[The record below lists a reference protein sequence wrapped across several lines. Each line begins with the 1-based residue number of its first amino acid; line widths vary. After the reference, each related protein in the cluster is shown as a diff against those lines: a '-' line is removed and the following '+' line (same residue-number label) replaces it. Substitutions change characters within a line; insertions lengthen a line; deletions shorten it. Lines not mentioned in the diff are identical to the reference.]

1 MLQDGDGAKKR
12 AQKDYRQGVGAAGAG
27 VEGGEAFAGGQ
38 AGGAGRAAV
47 YGGAAV
53 VGANRQSVAGF
64 AEGAGEVAQRLHAL
78 SAPGGQ
84 RGVGAALARSA
95 NRGDGGGK
103 GGVHRLHHGACA
115 STCGR
120 STKKNR
126 DDAALGR
133 SRGGLTTKIHAAT
146 LDENRSVV
154 LQLTPGQASDCA
166 QFDSIYDALPNDN
179 VLEAAALDKGY
190 DADRIRERL
199 ALDGVEPVIPGRS
212 NRRQSIPYDRS
223 RYARRNLVERF
234 FNKLKQFR
242 RISTRYEKH
251 AFTFLAM
258 LHLVSA
264 FISIKN

>member
-1 MLQDGDGAKKR
+1 MLEDGDGATKR
-12 AQKDYRQGVGAAGAG
+12 AQKDHRQGMGATGAG
-27 VEGGEAFAGGQ
+27 DEGGEAFAGWE

-47 YGGAAV
+47 YGGAAM
-53 VGANRQSVAGF
+53 VGAHGKSVAGS
-64 AEGAGEVAQRLHAL
+64 AEGVGQVAQRLHAL
-78 SAPGGQ
+78 STLGGQ

-95 NRGDGGGK
+95 NRGDGRGK
-103 GGVHRLHHGACA
+103 GSVHRLDHGTCA
-115 STCGR
+115 PACGR
-120 STKKNR
+120 RAKKNR
-126 DDAALGR
+126 GDAALGR

-166 QFDSIYDALPNDN
+166 QFDLIYDALPEDN
-179 VLEAAALDKGY
+179 VLEAAALDRGY

-199 ALDGVEPVIPGRS
+199 SLDGVEPVIPGRS
-212 NRRQSIPYDRS
+212 NRCKPVPYDHS

-242 RISTRYEKH
+242 RIATRYEKH
-251 AFTFLAM
+251 ALTFLAM